1 MGVSLITAM
10 LKMKAL
16 VYTANE
22 ELSYCEEPMPSP
34 AMGDALVAIE
44 SVGICGSDMHAYL
57 GHDPRR
63 VPPLILGHEAVG
75 TVLGGGLEG
84 QRVVLNP
91 LITCGHCNDCLGGRQ
106 NLCAQRD
113 LIGMYRP
120 GAFAERI
127 AIPERNL
134 IPVPEGMDANKAALT
149 EPAATALHGVL
160 LAEKS
165 LARPISECSTLV
177 IGGGSVGLLAG
188 LILQDKGVNGLVLA
202 ETNPLRRETILRHT
216 RIDVFDPITASAQ
229 ENHYDLVIDAVG
241 GAVSREVSISSARPG
256 SVIVHIGLMDSEG
269 TMDVRRM
276 TLQEIT
282 FIGCYTYSPLD
293 LRMALAKLHSE
304 ALGGLDWIETSP
316 LSKGGKAFQDILNG
330 QCAAPKVVLDARH

>member
-1 MGVSLITAM
+1 
-10 LKMKAL
+10 MKAL
-16 VYTANE
+16 VYTANA
-22 ELSYCEEPMPSP
+22 ELSYREEPAPSR
-34 AMGDALVAIE
+34 AAGEALVAIE

-75 TVLGGGLEG
+75 TVLEGGSQG

-134 IPVPEGMDANKAALT
+134 IRVPEAMDAHKAALT

-165 LARPISECSTLV
+165 LVRPVSECRTLV
-177 IGGGSVGLLAG
+177 IGGGSVGLLAA
-188 LILQDKGVNGLVLA
+188 LILQDKGVSGLALA
-202 ETNPLRRETILRHT
+202 ETNRLRRETILRHT
-216 RIDVFDPITASAQ
+216 GINAFDPAAASAKA
-229 ENHYDLVIDAVG
+229 NGYDLVIDAVG
-241 GAVSREVSISSARPG
+241 SADSRDVSVSSARPG
-256 SVIVHIGLMDSEG
+256 SVIVHIGLLDNNG

-293 LRMALAKLHSE
+293 LRMALEKLHSK
-304 ALGGLDWIETSP
+304 ALGSLDWVETSP
-316 LSKGGKAFQDILNG
+316 LSKGAKAFQDILNG
-330 QCAAPKVVLDARH
+330 RCAAPKVVLDARH